1 MDDPVRFKAAYERF
15 PAGIK
20 GAFVLRGGD
29 GLPHQVRIVAA
40 EVVEWTGR
48 GSERIPIEPAIIEVA
63 PTLDTFVPFDVSTLD
78 LGSGWYRIRCDV
90 VIDAVEGVVE
100 PGPRF
105 VVPWSRGTVRRGSVD
120 VDATIGDVAFGAL
133 ECAGDS
139 VRLAYRAA
147 TPPDVTLK
155 ADGIAHPILE
165 VEHDDD
171 AGKGRIVA
179 YPVLR
184 TTERLSV
191 AMKGTEP
198 VEVALP

>member
-1 MDDPVRFKAAYERF
+1 VEDPVRFKAAYERF

-40 EVVEWTGR
+40 EVAEWTGK

-63 PTLDTFVPFDVSTLD
+63 PTLDTFVPFDVTTLD
-78 LGSGWYRIRCDV
+78 LRPGWYRIRCDV
-90 VIDAVEGVVE
+90 VIDAVEAVVE

-105 VVPWSRGTVRRGSVD
+105 LVPWPRGTVRRGTVE
-120 VDATIGDVAFGAL
+120 VGATRGDVAFGSL
-133 ECAGDS
+133 ECAGDC
-139 VRLAYRAA
+139 VRLAYVAA
-147 TPPDVTLK
+147 EPPEVTLR
-155 ADGIAHPILE
+155 ADGGAHPVLE
-165 VEHDDD
+165 VEHDEE
-171 AGKGRIVA
+171 AGRGRVVG

-184 TTERLSV
+184 AHERLAV
-191 AMKGTEP
+191 VLKGQDP